1 MTITTKTFR
10 NIIVILLL
18 SIPIAAASV
27 YTFKTLNARV
37 GLNSSQIN
45 CIMKDS
51 RGFVWFGTPA
61 GLYRYD
67 GYTFKNFQCNSL
79 DGSSLPDSY
88 ICNIQEAIDGNIWIK
103 TASGLC
109 LYNPQ
114 TESFGREL
122 KQALAQM
129 GIKEIPQIIYID
141 SQKNVWAYVHGRGV
155 MGYNTQQQLLYE
167 YNYTEDS
174 KGIPDGEIC
183 SISEC
188 RDGALVVYDNGRIV
202 CLNIA
207 NQQSKAWVTSEIA
220 QQGLRKSNSLKAFAD
235 KNDIIWL
242 YGQGTLMAF
251 NKKTNTWDTTIG
263 DKLGLTGVAID
274 RSVTSMA
281 GDRKGNIWIGTDRSG
296 LLRMDADTHEIEAVT
311 PQSANS
317 NIYGGEDHTMAIQ
330 SVYVDDSDLLWV
342 GTEKAGV
349 AYYGKDIYKFGS
361 AFYGDI
367 TAMVEDQS
375 GKIWYGTSNKG
386 LKDYEGPLASQ
397 KVSALATT
405 PDGSLWVGSR
415 QNGLTRIKNGEAKI
429 FSTARDS
436 GRTIIDDHINA
447 LCADRSGSLWI
458 ATTGGLQVYNPRM
471 NTFSTYTKENGKL
484 SSNIITSLY
493 YGHNNN
499 LLVGTNEGLMILNLS
514 TTEKKL
520 FTGNSTNIKTF
531 TNDYITNVMQD
542 SRGLIWVGTREG
554 VNVLDLANDSLNYI
568 TTSEGLCNN
577 CICGITEDK
586 NHNVWITTSNG
597 VCRVVVQRVGKE
609 GQFNYGLY
617 NYDISDGLQ
626 SNEFNMGAILTKKDG
641 NVLLGGIYGIN
652 WIKQREK
659 GSTGVMP
666 RVMLTQLFIGET
678 EIQTGHEYNGTVP
691 LPQALNESNRL
702 VLSNDQNT
710 FTIKFAGGNYNQ
722 SERLQFSY
730 WLEGRDDDW
739 RNGDALTHGV
749 TFRNLASGKYTL
761 HVKAINENG
770 DVSKEERTLEIVIG
784 RPWWFSWWMIAT
796 YVAITLSILYIVRL
810 TTRRIKY
817 IWQKKKT
824 VLGELARQRN
834 EVKVASDELRQPMA
848 RMASIIGNIAE
859 KANSVEM
866 KEQVNSLHSQMLQ
879 IITRLSEMQM
889 YLDNPESKAVAVAN
903 DRLQLNDQGEVNLLA
918 STSDE
923 LTAEIVNTR
932 KGDLITQQYTIVIVD
947 KNTDFLDFIKNRLG
961 NIYNIYTYD
970 STEHAYND
978 MEVLHPNI
986 VVAMEDMPKMTG
998 SELCNKVKTDSRF
1011 QSTNFVLMTDG
1022 VLSSAEMADRNITV
1036 SADDYLSK
1044 PFNLLE
1050 AATRFNRLLGLA
1062 PAEGLSSVIE
1072 GEETRRLEAYNSS
1085 MTTATVDYNDIEDE
1099 ETEAAM
1105 EEARKVEEKKKQE
1118 EEEKRKQEE
1127 TVNRQLSLYANGETL
1142 GDYSMTDSMDR
1153 QLVINIEQYVLQNMS
1168 RGQINLEE
1176 MASAMGMGRVPF
1188 YRKVRAITNKTPA
1201 ELVRD
1206 LRLKHACTLLERTN
1220 INLSELAINVGFVTA
1235 ENFINIFKEKYGMSP
1250 LEYRLV
1256 HRKQF

>member
-1 MTITTKTFR
+1 MAITTKTLR
-10 NIIVILLL
+10 KTLVLLL
-18 SIPIAAASV
+18 LAIPLAAAGIF
-27 YTFKTLNARV
+27 TFKTLNARV

-45 CIMKDS
+45 CILKDS

-88 ICNIQEAIDGNIWIK
+88 ILDMQESLDGNIWIN

-109 LYNPQ
+109 IYNPQ

-122 KQALAQM
+122 KQKFAQM
-129 GIKEIPQIIYID
+129 GIKEIPQKLYID
-141 SQKNVWAYVHGRGV
+141 SQKNVWAYIHGRGI

-167 YNYTEDS
+167 FGYTEDA
-174 KGIPDGEIC
+174 KGIPQGEIS

-188 RDGALVVYDNGRIV
+188 REGALVVYTDGRLV

-207 NQQSKAWVTSEIA
+207 NQQTTVWSNDEIA
-220 QQGLRKSNSLKAFAD
+220 KQGLRKSSTLKAFAD
-235 KNDIIWL
+235 QMDNIWL
-242 YGQGTLMAF
+242 YGQGTLMLYD
-251 NKKTNTWDTTIG
+251 KKANTWNTTIG
-263 DKLGLTGVAID
+263 NPLGLTSMNID

-296 LLRMDADTHEIEAVT
+296 LIRMNVNNHEMESVS
-311 PQSANS
+311 PRSASNNS
-317 NIYGGEDHTMAIQ
+317 AIIDDVSGIL

-349 AYYGKDIYKFGS
+349 AYYGKDIYKFDS
-361 AFYGDI
+361 EFYGDI
-367 TAMVEDQS
+367 TAMVQDKD
-375 GKIWYGTSNKG
+375 GKIWYGTSNNG
-386 LKDYEGPLASQ
+386 LKDYNGPLASQ

-405 PDGSLWVGSR
+405 PDGSLWVGSK
-415 QNGLTRIKNGEAKI
+415 QNGLTRITKSGT
-429 FSTARDS
+429 FFYSTARDS
-436 GRTIIDDHINA
+436 GRTVIDDHINA
-447 LCADRSGSLWI
+447 LCSDKTGSLWI
-458 ATTGGLQVYNPRM
+458 ATAGGLQVYNPRM

-484 SSNIITSLY
+484 SSNNITSLF

-514 TTEKKL
+514 TTEKTL
-520 FTGNSTNIKTF
+520 LTGNSTNLKTF
-531 TNDYITNVMQD
+531 TNDYITHVMQD

-554 VNVLDLANDSLNYI
+554 VNILNLSNDSLNYI
-568 TTSEGLCNN
+568 TKSEGLCNN

-586 NHNVWITTSNG
+586 NHNMWITTSNG
-597 VCRVVVQRVGKE
+597 VCRVVLQRMGKE

-626 SNEFNMGAILTKKDG
+626 SNEFNMGSILTKKDG

-652 WIKQREK
+652 WIKQRGKENTR
-659 GSTGVMP
+659 SFP
-666 RVMLTQLFIGET
+666 HVMLTQLFIGEV

-691 LPQALNESNRL
+691 LPQALNESNS
-702 VLSNDQNT
+702 LSLLNTQNT

-722 SERLQFSY
+722 SERLQFTY

-749 TFRNLASGKYTL
+749 TFHNLKSGKYIL
-761 HVKAINENG
+761 HVKAISEDG
-770 DVSKEERTLEIVIG
+770 DVSKQERTLEITIG
-784 RPWWFSWWMIAT
+784 RPWWSSWWMLLT
-796 YVAITLSILYIVRL
+796 YVVLLIFTIYIVRII
-810 TTRRIKY
+810 TRRINY
-817 IWQKKKT
+817 IWQKKKA
-824 VLGELARQRN
+824 VLGELTRQRN
-834 EVKVASDELRQPMA
+834 EVKTASDELRQPMA

-859 KANSVEM
+859 KANNVEM

-879 IITRLSEMQM
+879 IITRISEMQM
-889 YLDNPESKAVAVAN
+889 YLDNPESKAIAVAS
-903 DRLQLNDQGEVNLLA
+903 DRLQLNDHGEVNLLA
-918 STSDE
+918 NTSDE
-923 LTAEIVNTR
+923 LTAEIVRPKKT
-932 KGDLITQQYTIVIVD
+932 GLVTQQYTIVFVD
-947 KNTDFLDFIKNRLG
+947 KNKEFLNFIKDRLG
-961 NIYNIYTYD
+961 DIYNIYTYD
-970 STEHAYND
+970 NSIHAYND
-978 MEVLHPNI
+978 IEVLHPNI
-986 VVAMEDMPKMTG
+986 VVAMEDMPKMSG
-998 SELCNKVKTDSRF
+998 SELCNNIKTDSRF
-1011 QSTNFVLMTDG
+1011 NDIQFVLMTDG

-1044 PFNLLE
+1044 PFNLHE

-1062 PAEGLSSVIE
+1062 PAEGLSGVIE
-1072 GEETRRLEAYNSS
+1072 GEETRRLEGYSSS
-1085 MTTATVDYNDIEDE
+1085 MTTATVEYNDIEDE
-1099 ETEAAM
+1099 ETAAAR
-1105 EEARKVEEKKKQE
+1105 EEARKVEEKKKQD
-1118 EEEKRKQEE
+1118 EEEKRRQEAN
-1127 TVNRQLSLYANGETL
+1127 VSRQLSLYSNGETI
-1142 GDYSMTDSMDR
+1142 GDYSMADSMDK
-1153 QLVINIEQYVLQNMS
+1153 QLVVNIEQYVLQNMS
-1168 RGQINLEE
+1168 RGHINLEE
-1176 MASAMGMGRVPF
+1176 MSSAMGMGRVPF
-1188 YRKVRAITNKTPA
+1188 YHKVRAITSKTPA

-1256 HRKQF
+1256 HRKQ